1 MYLFFTLNKQEAIH
15 VSHFSKST
23 QGTIQS
29 DTCDTRPWLARILY
43 HLKFI

>member
-1 MYLFFTLNKQEAIH
+1 MCLFFTPDKQEASH
-15 VSHFSKST
+15 VSHFSYDT

-29 DTCDTRPWLARILY
+29 DARPWLAHILY